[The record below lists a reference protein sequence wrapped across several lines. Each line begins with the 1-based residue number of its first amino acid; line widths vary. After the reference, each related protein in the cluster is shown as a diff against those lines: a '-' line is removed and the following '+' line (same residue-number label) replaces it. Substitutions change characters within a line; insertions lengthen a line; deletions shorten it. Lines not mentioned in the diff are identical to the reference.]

1 MRTQISIHIEEYVCK
16 LPSTNIRAFYVTRYL
31 FCTIEINQTKRVSL
45 KRILP
50 INNFH
55 VIFVDLSLRVVLEHG
70 REDRTRGR

>member
-1 MRTQISIHIEEYVCK
+1 MRTQISIHMEEYVCK
-16 LPSTNIRAFYVTRYL
+16 RLSTNIRAFSVTRYL

-45 KRILP
+45 ETILP

-55 VIFVDLSLRVVLEHG
+55 VIFVDLSLRVVLEHD